1 MVTRES
7 LLHDFEA
14 FLSFIPLERY
24 RAELL
29 PIKTVEQDL
38 PRELNPLPDI
48 YQVYWTEESRA
59 FPTYDAFFDRWWTDH
74 LEPLDRFIS
83 QYFWGCSHDFIRRGF
98 RARLYRT
105 LISVLTQ
112 FHLGYMWRAVCNL
125 PLNASAELDMRG
137 IDALVDC
144 GDAKVAL
151 QVKKETYRA
160 EAREGGRFRQR
171 TPHADM
177 VVEVPYTLSTPE
189 DWRARLARARTEET
203 KRRYVLFSFLA
214 TEFQRWLPNGF
225 VVFTRQYPLLLEKLI
240 TNLVRQGT
248 SGMIAWQT
256 VLEELKA
263 LSSL

>member
-1 MVTRES
+1 MATKES
-7 LLHDFEA
+7 LLRDFEA
-14 FLSFIPLERY
+14 FLSSIPLERY

-29 PIKTVEQDL
+29 PTKTVEQDL

-48 YQVYWTEESRA
+48 YQVYWIEESQA
-59 FPTYDAFFDRWWTDH
+59 FPTYDAFFDQWWTNH

-83 QYFWGCSHDFIRRGF
+83 QYFWGCSYDFVRRGF

-112 FHLGYMWRAVCNL
+112 FHLGYMWKAVCNL
-125 PLNASAELDMRG
+125 PLSASAELDMRG

-144 GDAKVAL
+144 GNVKVAL

-171 TPHADM
+171 IPHADM
-177 VVEVPYTLSTPE
+177 VIEVPYTLSDPKHWE
-189 DWRARLARARTEET
+189 RRLARARTEET
-203 KRRYVLFSFLA
+203 EHRYALFGFLA

-240 TNLVRQGT
+240 TNLVQQQAAGT
-248 SGMIAWQT
+248 VKWQT

-263 LSSL
+263 LSSP